1 MRISRIQGRSRIT
14 QPPVRSIKIKKRNDF
29 WSRFFSAPS
38 VCIRARALAA
48 RLSRSLRSQR
58 RFSARFHFPNTFCRN
73 RTLAPI
79 FYFYPRK
86 SRKISRP
93 ALWHIKKYDI
103 LSAEI
108 IFGDGRM
115 SFLSKIR
122 STEARMPLGKMA
134 LNTAAVLLL
143 GIALGVFF
151 EVFGLPSGVPPAIS
165 YAY

>member
-1 MRISRIQGRSRIT
+1 
-14 QPPVRSIKIKKRNDF
+14 
-29 WSRFFSAPS
+29 
-38 VCIRARALAA
+38 
-48 RLSRSLRSQR
+48 
-58 RFSARFHFPNTFCRN
+58 
-73 RTLAPI
+73 
-79 FYFYPRK
+79 
-86 SRKISRP
+86 
-93 ALWHIKKYDI
+93 
-103 LSAEI
+103 
-108 IFGDGRM
+108 M